1 MDLAYYK
8 NIIEIGK
15 KTYFVERVRWVVG
28 MVGSILSIEYVIRAD
43 VDQKDSTLFALLCQ
57 ILGKINVDCLRSD
70 GIFFHHFG
78 ETNCNAVD
86 DGVGFYVIQQGI

>member
-1 MDLAYYK
+1 M
-8 NIIEIGK
+8 
-15 KTYFVERVRWVVG
+15 VR
-28 MVGSILSIEYVIRAD
+28 SILSIEYVIRAD
-43 VDQKDSTLFALLCQ
+43 MDQKDSTLFALLCQ

-86 DGVGFYVIQQGI
+86 YGVGFYVIQQGIQFCGISNINRDKISVLSRVASSDHLD

>member
-1 MDLAYYK
+1 M
-8 NIIEIGK
+8 
-15 KTYFVERVRWVVG
+15 VR
-28 MVGSILSIEYVIRAD
+28 SILSIEYIIRAD

-70 GIFFHHFG
+70 GIFFHHFR

-86 DGVGFYVIQQGI
+86 DGVGFYVIQQGIQFCGISNVNRDKISVLSRVASSYHLN